1 MSAPNETEP
10 ADGQA
15 LPRTSLWATLSRFSL
30 VGVAATL
37 TYFVVANLLM
47 MATAMEPAFASV
59 LAYLAGMVVS
69 FMGQS
74 RLTFMVKAHSWRHLA
89 KFCVMSAA
97 GLAISWL
104 SVVAVQAAGQ
114 PPFWA
119 TVVTSV
125 AIPALSF
132 VVMKLWVFAPETI
145 PTANTIPK

>member
-10 ADGQA
+10 ADRQA
-15 LPRTSLWATLSRFSL
+15 PPQTSLWATLSRFSL
-30 VGVAATL
+30 VGIAATL

-47 MATAMEPAFASV
+47 AATAMEPVFASV
-59 LAYLAGMVVS
+59 LAYLAGMAVS
-69 FMGQS
+69 FTGQS
-74 RLTFMVKAHSWRHLA
+74 RLTFTVKAHSWRHLA

-114 PPFWA
+114 EPFWA
-119 TVVTSV
+119 TVLTSV

-132 VVMKLWVFAPETI
+132 VVMKLWVFAEPEAS
-145 PTANTIPK
+145 PVPDLSR